1 MARDKNLTPLEYPL
15 SKLLAFTD
23 HPNMIRRGGVAST
36 IKYVPSL
43 FWLPVRSAHYWV
55 GRNCAFD
62 TSNHEILLLSEK
74 STIREDACGENTPT
88 GVNVLPAVLLPL
100 AGPEE
105 LDLDV
110 SG

>member
-23 HPNMIRRGGVAST
+23 HPNIIRRGGVAST
-36 IKYVPSL
+36 IK
-43 FWLPVRSAHYWV
+43 
-55 GRNCAFD
+55 NCAFD